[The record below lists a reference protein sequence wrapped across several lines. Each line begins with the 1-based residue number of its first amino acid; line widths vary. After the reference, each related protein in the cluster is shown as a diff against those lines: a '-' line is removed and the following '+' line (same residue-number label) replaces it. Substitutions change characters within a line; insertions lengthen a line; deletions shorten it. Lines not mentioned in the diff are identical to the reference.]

1 MKRELNEKLNSKE
14 IYSKTNFKLKY
25 KIKKRPKK
33 AKENNYIINNIVI
46 YKNNKNSNV
55 SKGQK
60 EIKYFTFIQK
70 KFNLPLLII
79 FILVI
84 NLIIPIFSS
93 KNIGIGKLS
102 FLNEITIK
110 IIGTDAQSILN
121 QKYSYQ
127 PDEIYIQNISYEIDE
142 QNRIMDLI
150 NYENNITMK
159 WKSNLIDCKSM
170 FAGLTNIIEIDLS
183 NFDISEVISMN
194 GMFQNCF
201 NLEYIKFNNSIE
213 NKLKVNDIS
222 NMFENCNSLKTL
234 DLSNLDT
241 SNVINMMLIFSNC
254 WSMTS
259 LNLDRINTSS
269 VMIFLGVF
277 YNCSSLESLDLSSFD
292 TSNSNI
298 MNYMF
303 FNCSS
308 LTSLNLSNFK
318 TSYTSTMAG
327 MFYNCVKLKY
337 LDLSNF
343 DTSSSSNFNNLFS
356 NCTELISLDIS
367 NFNTT
372 KANSISEMFSNC
384 NNLQYINISN
394 FIGKDNINDSDL
406 LIGVPENITYCFN
419 KESEITQLFEN
430 LRAKNCSINDCSNDW
445 ITKERKMI
453 TEKNMCVYDC
463 SEDDTYKNE
472 FKNKCY
478 IDCPEGTYL
487 SNENNKCIIICEEN
501 LPYEMNEEC
510 VSNCST
516 VDFFINKCK
525 ISNQNIN
532 AKEKMIDIILN
543 EISDGSAN
551 ILLSKVLNQDKK
563 DYLINNNNS
572 EIFHITSLSNQKK
585 NEYNNISSID
595 IGECEDILKEVYQIN
610 TNETLI
616 LFKTDFY
623 IEEYMIPITEYE
635 IYNPQTK
642 EKLDLSYCKGNTLK
656 IYSPVSVSIDE
667 KYLYKYDP
675 NSDYYKDKC
684 YLYTSECVNDD
695 ILEERKNEFNNN
707 YLSLCE
713 GNCEFIEYNKTTQ
726 KVLCECPFKSEF
738 MKLSEIIN
746 KKDKLLYYNFKLEI
760 DNLNTN
766 SYSDSNYNTNN
777 INSKTNFIS
786 NKTDI
791 INLCLFKEKKT
802 LKCEES
808 ISFED
813 LINQKYIPLNSIHSI
828 KKVFELFD
836 EHLNNKS
843 ININKDEIIEGEDVI
858 YQITET
864 TKKLKKNNNSYIDL
878 GECETILKKQCG
890 IEEPLIIFMVDIKRN
905 DTISTQVEYQVYNP
919 HNFEKLNLTY
929 CENVKIDIYSPTY
942 MDVDVYNL
950 AKYLKENGYDIFDSS
965 DDFYNDICS
974 SFTSYNN
981 TDVILNDRRKDFYN
995 PNITLCEDNCQYKE
1009 FNIETLKVKCQCN
1022 VKTSVNDTTE
1032 IKFSPNKIIENFYKL
1047 EKYANL
1053 KIIVCY
1059 NQVFNLSKLKKNY
1072 GSYFI
1077 IIIGLLFIITMII
1090 VFLTIEK
1097 KINGILKNI
1106 KTNFFP
1112 LNKQLNRKDKNKKK
1126 DQNEIISKKHI
1137 SLNKNKSSIFKA
1149 YKAYKNSKIKNENS
1163 TILNSK
1169 RNINKLI
1176 NNPNKKI
1183 KKKNN
1188 INYKNKKK
1196 KLNIKNLNECKKN
1209 SKALL
1214 NMKNLV
1220 NSISEKMIVK
1230 NSPSRYKKTVK
1241 NNNINNIFIFS
1252 NKINKHKNFL
1262 IIKNDKNKENGNF
1275 NFIDKIID
1283 SVPKN
1288 KRYKYFIDE
1297 ELNSFEY
1304 KDALNIDT
1312 RSFFQMYYSLLRQNH
1327 LIIFTFFVKNDY
1339 NTFLLKFALFLLS
1352 LSLFFFM
1359 NAIFFKD
1366 ESLHKIYEDQGK
1378 YNILY
1383 QIPQILYSTI
1393 VSQIISSLLEKL
1405 SLSQDEI
1412 INIKEKFNLKKKINQ
1427 EVKNVIKYITIKCTL
1442 FFIVSII
1449 FLFGFWYYLSAFCA
1463 VYYNTQKPLMKD
1475 NIISFA
1481 TSMLYPF
1488 FLILFP
1494 VILRIISLR
1503 KEIKCLY
1510 IFSNIMI
1517 KIIGIID

>member
-1 MKRELNEKLNSKE
+1 MKHLNMNYLSFIYNNANHMKKELNEKLNSEE
-14 IYSKTNFKLKY
+14 IYSKTNFKQKY
-25 KIKKRPKK
+25 KAKKRPKK
-33 AKENNYIINNIVI
+33 TIENNYNDAN
-46 YKNNKNSNV
+46 YKNNKNANLLN
-55 SKGQK
+55 GRI
-60 EIKYFTFIQK
+60 EIKYFTLIQK
-70 KFNLPLLII
+70 KFNLLLLII
-79 FILVI
+79 SIFII
-84 NLIIPIFSS
+84 NSIIPIFSIKS
-93 KNIGIGKLS
+93 IRKGKYS
-102 FLNEITIK
+102 FLNEVTIK
-110 IIGTDAQSILN
+110 IIGTDIQSILN
-121 QKYSYQ
+121 QDYLYQ
-127 PDEIYIQNISYEIDE
+127 PDEIYIQNISYEIDK
-142 QNRIMDLI
+142 QNRIINLT

-159 WKSNLIDCKSM
+159 WKNNLDDCKYM
-170 FAGLTNIIEIDLS
+170 FAGLTNIVEIDLTK
-183 NFDISEVISMN
+183 FDISEVTSM
-194 GMFQNCF
+194 GKMFQNCS
-201 NLEYIKFNNSIE
+201 NLEYIKFNNSIK

-222 NMFENCNSLKTL
+222 NMFENCKSLKTL

-241 SNVINMMLIFSNC
+241 SNVITMMFTFLNC
-254 WSMTS
+254 MSLTS

-269 VMIFLGVF
+269 VTIFLGVF

-292 TSNSNI
+292 TSNGLI
-298 MNYMF
+298 MNSMF

-318 TSYTSTMAG
+318 TTNISSMAG
-327 MFYNCVKLKY
+327 MFYDCVKLKS
-337 LDLSNF
+337 LDLSSF
-343 DTSSSSNFNNLFS
+343 DTSSSRTFNNIFS

-372 KANSISEMFSNC
+372 KANTISEMFSNC

-394 FIGKDNINDSDL
+394 YVGKNITNDSDL

-419 KESEITQLFEN
+419 NENEITKLIEY
-430 LRAKNCSINDCSNDW
+430 LRAKNCSINDCSNEW

-463 SEDDTYKNE
+463 SGDDTYKYE

-478 IDCPEGTYL
+478 NYCPEGTYL
-487 SNENNKCIIICEEN
+487 SNENNKCLKICDEY

-532 AKEKMIDIILN
+532 AKEKMIDVILN
-543 EISDGSAN
+543 EITDGSAN
-551 ILLSKVLNQDKK
+551 FLLSKILNQDKK
-563 DYLINNNNS
+563 DYIINNNNS
-572 EIFHITSLSNQKK
+572 EIFHISSLSNQKK

-595 IGECEDILKEVYQIN
+595 IGECEDILKEVYKIN

-623 IEEYMIPITEYE
+623 IEKYMIPITEYE
-635 IYNPQTK
+635 IYNPHTK
-642 EKLDLSYCKGNTLK
+642 ENLNLSYCKGNKLK

-684 YLYTSECVNDD
+684 YFYTSECVNDD
-695 ILEERKNEFNNN
+695 ILEERKIQFNNN
-707 YLSLCE
+707 HLSLCE
-713 GNCEFIEYNKTTQ
+713 GNCVLKEYNKTTQ
-726 KVLCECPFKSEF
+726 KVLCECPFKFEF
-738 MKLSEIIN
+738 MKLSEILN
-746 KKDKLLYYNFKLEI
+746 KEDKLLYYDFKLEI

-766 SYSDSNYNTNN
+766 SYSESNYYTNN

-791 INLCLFKEKKT
+791 INQCLFKEKKT
-802 LKCEES
+802 KECEES
-808 ISFED
+808 IVFED
-813 LINQKYIPLNSIHSI
+813 LINQKYIPLNSIYSI
-828 KKVFELFD
+828 NKVFELFY
-836 EHLNNKS
+836 EQLKNKS
-843 ININKDEIIEGEDVI
+843 INTNKDEMIEGEDVI
-858 YQITET
+858 FQITT
-864 TKKLKKNNNSYIDL
+864 TRKKMKRNTNSYIDF
-878 GECETILKKQCG
+878 GECETILKKQYG
-890 IEEPLIIFMVDIKRN
+890 IEAPLIIFMVDIKRN

-919 HNFEKLNLTY
+919 DNYEKLNLTF
-929 CENVKIDIYSPTY
+929 CENVKIDIYASTY
-942 MDVDVYNL
+942 MELDIYNL

-974 SFTSYNN
+974 SFTSYNH

-1009 FNIETLKVKCQCN
+1009 FNVEILKVKCQCD
-1022 VKTSVNDTTE
+1022 VKTSVKDATE

-1047 EKYANL
+1047 EKYTNL

-1059 NQVFNLSKLKKNY
+1059 NQVFNLSKLKQNY

-1090 VFLTIEK
+1090 VFITIDK
-1097 KINGILKNI
+1097 KINRILKNI
-1106 KTNFFP
+1106 ITNSFS
-1112 LNKQLNRKDKNKKK
+1112 LKKQLNRKDKNKKK
-1126 DQNEIISKKHI
+1126 DKNEITSKKLI
-1137 SLNKNKSSIFKA
+1137 SLKKNKSSIFKVN
-1149 YKAYKNSKIKNENS
+1149 KNSKSKNENN

-1169 RNINKLI
+1169 GNINKLI

-1183 KKKNN
+1183 KKKAF

-1196 KLNIKNLNECKKN
+1196 KLNIKKLNECNEN
-1209 SKALL
+1209 SKTYL

-1220 NSISEKMIVK
+1220 NSINEKIVSK
-1230 NSPSRYKKTVK
+1230 NSTSRNKKTAK

-1252 NKINKHKNFL
+1252 NKINNYKNFL
-1262 IIKNDKNKENGNF
+1262 IIKDDKNKENGNF
-1275 NFIDKIID
+1275 NFIDKITD
-1283 SVPKN
+1283 LVPKD

-1304 KDALNIDT
+1304 KYALKIDT
-1312 RSFFQMYYSLLRQNH
+1312 RSFSQMYYSLLKQNH

-1339 NTFLLKFALFLLS
+1339 NIFLLKFASFLLS

-1383 QIPQILYSTI
+1383 QIPQILYSSI

-1412 INIKEKFNLKKKINQ
+1412 IIIKEKFNLKKKFNQ
-1427 EVKNVIKYITIKCTL
+1427 EVKNVIKYITLKCTL

-1449 FLFGFWYYLSAFCA
+1449 LLFGFWYYLSAFCA
-1463 VYYNTQKPLMKD
+1463 VYYNTQIPFTLF
-1475 NIISFA
+1475 NFIIS
-1481 TSMLYPF
+1481 
-1488 FLILFP
+1488 
-1494 VILRIISLR
+1494 
-1503 KEIKCLY
+1503 
-1510 IFSNIMI
+1510 
-1517 KIIGIID
+1517 